1 MRKILY
7 VVMLML
13 PCFLVAQVKIG
24 DNPNSIH
31 PNSILEMEGS
41 DKALVLTRLSQAQM
55 MGIQPLTGALVYN
68 TDVQCIHYYDGAA
81 WINLCDVTNVIQDLR
96 FTSGVITLTGDP
108 DATAIDLSGY
118 DTDASDDFSGSFN
131 DLTDVPVGL
140 ADGDDNTTTNL
151 NQDVGTGVISYNNEI
166 GLTQTANTVGSE
178 VSNSISVGSNG
189 GAFYES
195 PIKAFGKIASDGS
208 IDKATPGIIITK
220 LAGNGNYRIDLPV
233 GLVSDGDYIIQLSIP
248 SRDGA
253 GADDPG
259 ITYRAQ
265 SATGFEVIIGDNDNG
280 GTDRSRYDSE
290 FMFSILDF

>member
-7 VVMLML
+7 VVTLML

-68 TDVQCIHYYDGAA
+68 TDVQCIHYYDGTT

-96 FTSGVITLTGDP
+96 FASGVITLTGDP
-108 DATAIDLSGY
+108 DATAIDLSNY
-118 DTDASDDFSGSFN
+118 DTDALDDFSGSFN

-151 NQDVGTGVISYNNEI
+151 SQDLGTGVISYTNEI
-166 GLTQTANTVGSE
+166 GLTQTANTVGTE
-178 VSNSISVGSNG
+178 INNSISVGSNG

-208 IDKATPGIIITK
+208 IDKATPGIIVTQ
-220 LAGNGNYRIDLPV
+220 LGGNGNYQVDLPV
-233 GLVSDGDYIIQLSIP
+233 GLVSDADYIIQLSLP
-248 SRDGA
+248 SREGA
-253 GADDPG
+253 GNDDPG
-259 ITYRAQ
+259 ITYRNQ
-265 SATGFEVIIGDNDNG
+265 TATSFEVIIGDNDNG
-280 GTDRSRYDSE
+280 GTDRTRYNSE

>member
-195 PIKAFGKIASDGS
+195 PIKAFGKIASNGD
-208 IDKATPGIIITK
+208 IEKATPGIMVDR
-220 LAGNGNYRIDLPV
+220 LAAGNYRVFLPA
-233 GLVSDGDYIIQLSIP
+233 GLVSDDDYIIQLSLL
-248 SRDGA
+248 SRNGT
-253 GADDPG
+253 GNDDPG
-259 ITYRAQ
+259 ITYFNQGVNSFDVR
-265 SATGFEVIIGDNDNG
+265 IGDNDNG
-280 GTDRSRYDSE
+280 GGTRIFYDSE

>member
-55 MGIQPLTGALVYN
+55 TGIQPLTGALVYN
-68 TDVQCIHYYDGAA
+68 TDVQCVHYYDGVA

-195 PIKAFGKIASDGS
+195 PIKAFGKIASNGD
-208 IDKATPGIIITK
+208 IEKATPGIMVDR
-220 LAGNGNYRIDLPV
+220 LAAGNYRVFLPA
-233 GLVSDGDYIIQLSIP
+233 GLVSDDDYIIQLSLL
-248 SRDGA
+248 SRNGT
-253 GADDPG
+253 GNDDPG
-259 ITYRAQ
+259 ITYFNQGVNSFDVR
-265 SATGFEVIIGDNDNG
+265 IGDNDNG
-280 GTDRSRYDSE
+280 GGTRIFYDSE

>member
-7 VVMLML
+7 VVTLML

-68 TDVQCIHYYDGAA
+68 TDVQCIHYYDGTT

-96 FTSGVITLTGDP
+96 FASGVITLTGDP
-108 DATAIDLSGY
+108 DATAIDLSNY

-151 NQDVGTGVISYNNEI
+151 SQDLGTGVISYNNEI

-208 IDKATPGIIITK
+208 IDKATPGITVDR
-220 LAGNGNYRIDLPV
+220 LADGNYRVFLPV
-233 GLVSDGDYIIQLSIP
+233 GLVSDDDYIIQLSLL
-248 SRDGA
+248 SRNGT
-253 GADDPG
+253 GNDDPG
-259 ITYRAQ
+259 ITYFNQFVDR
-265 SATGFEVIIGDNDNG
+265 FDVRIGDNDNG
-280 GTDRSRYDSE
+280 GGTRIFYDSE

>member
-1 MRKILY
+1 MRKILF
-7 VVMLML
+7 VFTLML
-13 PCFLVAQVKIG
+13 PCLLVAQVKIG

-31 PNSILEMEGS
+31 PNSILEMEGA

-68 TDVQCIHYYDGAA
+68 TDTQCVHYYDGTA
-81 WINLCDVTNVIQDLR
+81 WINFCDVSNVIQDLR

-151 NQDVGTGVISYNNEI
+151 NQDSGTGIISYENEV
-166 GLTQTANTVGSE
+166 GLTQTANTVGTE
-178 VSNSISVGSNG
+178 INNSISVGSNG

-195 PIKAFGKIASDGS
+195 PIKAFGKISADGS
-208 IDKATPGIIITK
+208 IAKATPGVSITQ
-220 LAGNGNYRIDLPV
+220 LAGNGNYRVDLPV
-233 GLVSDGDYIIQLSIP
+233 GLVSDADYIIQLSLP
-248 SRDGA
+248 SLEG
-253 GADDPG
+253 GGNDDPG
-259 ITYRAQ
+259 ITYRNQ
-265 SATGFEVIIGDNDNG
+265 TATSFEVIIGDNDNG
-280 GTDRSRYDSE
+280 GTDRSRYNSE

>member
-68 TDVQCIHYYDGAA
+68 TDVQCIHYYDDAA

-195 PIKAFGKIASDGS
+195 PIKAFGKIASNGD
-208 IDKATPGIIITK
+208 IEKATPGIMVDR
-220 LAGNGNYRIDLPV
+220 LAAGNYRVFLPA
-233 GLVSDGDYIIQLSIP
+233 GLVSDDDYIIQLSLL
-248 SRDGA
+248 SRNGT
-253 GADDPG
+253 GNDDPG
-259 ITYRAQ
+259 ITYFNQGVNSFDVR
-265 SATGFEVIIGDNDNG
+265 IGDNDNG
-280 GTDRSRYDSE
+280 GGTRIFYDSE

>member
-195 PIKAFGKIASDGS
+195 PIKAFGKIASNGD
-208 IDKATPGIIITK
+208 IEKATPGIMVDR
-220 LAGNGNYRIDLPV
+220 LAAGNYRVFLPA
-233 GLVSDGDYIIQLSIP
+233 GLVSDDDYIIQLSLL
-248 SRDGA
+248 SRNGT
-253 GADDPG
+253 GNDDPG
-259 ITYRAQ
+259 ITYFNQGGNSFDVR
-265 SATGFEVIIGDNDNG
+265 IGDNDNG
-280 GTDRSRYDSE
+280 GGTRIFYDSE

>member
-7 VVMLML
+7 FGMLML

-151 NQDVGTGVISYNNEI
+151 NQDVDRKSTR
-166 GLTQTANTVGSE
+166 L
-178 VSNSISVGSNG
+178 NSSH
-189 GAFYES
+189 
-195 PIKAFGKIASDGS
+195 
-208 IDKATPGIIITK
+208 
-220 LAGNGNYRIDLPV
+220 
-233 GLVSDGDYIIQLSIP
+233 P
-248 SRDGA
+248 SRSRM
-253 GADDPG
+253 PS
-259 ITYRAQ
+259 
-265 SATGFEVIIGDNDNG
+265 SA
-280 GTDRSRYDSE
+280 
-290 FMFSILDF
+290 